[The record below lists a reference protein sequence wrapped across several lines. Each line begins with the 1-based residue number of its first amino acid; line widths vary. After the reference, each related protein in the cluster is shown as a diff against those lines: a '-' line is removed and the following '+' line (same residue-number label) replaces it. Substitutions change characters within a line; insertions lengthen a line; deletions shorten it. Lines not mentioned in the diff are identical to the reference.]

1 MKPESLRAIP
11 LFEGLD
17 AAELAAVAA
26 LVGERRCERNAV
38 IFHEGDPVET
48 IFFIVSGL
56 VKVFTLTDDGR
67 EQTINLLRP
76 GEFFPH
82 VGFLEGGRTPAT
94 AVALEESRLAAIRRT
109 ELLDLVAR
117 DGRIAVAMLKAM
129 GRRITALQRRVKDLA
144 HRDLPARVALTL
156 LRLAEE
162 HGTPRPTGA
171 TALGLHLTHQ
181 ELANLI
187 GAARESVSRALG
199 DLRREGALFVDPQG
213 HMVIDRR
220 RLLQVSTR
228 E

>member
-1 MKPESLRAIP
+1 MQPESLRAIP

-26 LVGERRCERNAV
+26 LVSERSRARNAV
-38 IFHEGDPVET
+38 VFHEGDPVEN

-82 VGFLEGGRTPAT
+82 VGFLEGGRAPAT

-109 ELLDLVAR
+109 DLLDLVAR
-117 DGRIAVAMLKAM
+117 DGRIAAGMLKAM
-129 GRRITALQRRVKDLA
+129 GRRITALQHRVKDLA
-144 HRDLPARVALTL
+144 HRDLHARVALTL

-162 HGTPRPTGA
+162 HGTPCPTGA

-187 GAARESVSRALG
+187 GAARESVSRALA
-199 DLRREGALFVDPQG
+199 DLRREGALFADPQG